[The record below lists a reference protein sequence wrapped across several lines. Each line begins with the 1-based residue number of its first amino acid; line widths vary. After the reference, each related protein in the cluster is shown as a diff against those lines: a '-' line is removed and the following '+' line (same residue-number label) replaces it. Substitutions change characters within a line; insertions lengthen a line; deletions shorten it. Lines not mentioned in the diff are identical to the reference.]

1 MHQEAQT
8 AILPGLAAILNIWVH
23 PARDPSLALGQKER
37 QQAAEPAVLE
47 PQLLPVVQAPKL
59 AQGRLELPQKAA
71 LPLGVQ
77 LQVVQREAPQAA
89 PQPVLPQDPQLA
101 RPELPPVRWLA
112 HCSSRFSNLL
122 GWLSPLWQSF

>member
-1 MHQEAQT
+1 MYT
-8 AILPGLAAILNIWVH
+8 P
-23 PARDPSLALGQKER
+23 KEV
-37 QQAAEPAVLE
+37 AENYLSACRV
-47 PQLLPVVQAPKL
+47 
-59 AQGRLELPQKAA
+59 KAA

-77 LQVVQREAPQAA
+77 LHGVQREAPQAA
-89 PQPVLPQDPQLA
+89 PQPVLPQDPQLS

>member
-8 AILPGLAAILNIWVH
+8 AILPGLAAVLNIWVH
-23 PARDPSLALGQKER
+23 PARDPPLALGQKKR

-77 LQVVQREAPQAA
+77 LQVGQREALQVA
-89 PQPVLPQDPQLA
+89 PQPVLLLDPQLA
-101 RPELPPVRWLA
+101 QPEPPPVRWLA
-112 HCSSRFSNLL
+112 RCSSRSSNLSEWPSL
-122 GWLSPLWQSF
+122 LW